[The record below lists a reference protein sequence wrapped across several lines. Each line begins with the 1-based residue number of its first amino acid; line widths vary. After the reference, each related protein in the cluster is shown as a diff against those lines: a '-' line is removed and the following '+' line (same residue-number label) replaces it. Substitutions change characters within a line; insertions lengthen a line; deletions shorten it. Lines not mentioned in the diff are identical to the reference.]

1 MQNTKLQ
8 ELTEKLYQEGLAKGQ
23 KEGEDRLATAKKEA
37 QRILEEANTEAQKII
52 DKAKKEAQET
62 RTNAEAEIKMAFRQS
77 FLTVRQQ
84 VEQMIVTRAVSEPIR
99 NAVNDELFMQE
110 IIRKIVS
117 GFNPDADGS
126 VEVSLLLPAA
136 MQEKLEKQSAGAVQ
150 SALGAGVEVK
160 FDKQVKA
167 GFKIGPKD
175 QGYFISFTDKDFENL
190 IREYLRP
197 HLAALLFGGN

>member
-23 KEGEDRLATAKKEA
+23 KEGDERLAAAKKEA
-37 QRILEEANTEAQKII
+37 QRILEEANTEAQKIVE
-52 DKAKKEAQET
+52 KAEKAAVEA
-62 RTNAEAEIKMAFRQS
+62 RKNAEAEIKMAFRQS

-84 VEQMIVTRAVSEPIR
+84 VEQMIVSKALSEPVK
-99 NAVNDELFMQE
+99 NAVADETFIQE
-110 IIRKIVS
+110 IIRTIVS
-117 GFNPDADGS
+117 GFNLGAEESLS
-126 VEVSLLLPAA
+126 VSVVLPES
-136 MQEKLEKQSAGAVQ
+136 MKDKLTKQSERAVL
-150 SALGAGVEVK
+150 SALGEGVEVK
-160 FDKQVKA
+160 FDKQIKA

-175 QGYFISFTDKDFENL
+175 QGYFISFTDRDFEHL

>member
-8 ELTEKLYQEGLAKGQ
+8 ELTEKLYQEGLAKGK
-23 KEGEDRLATAKKEA
+23 KEGDEKLVAAKKEA
-37 QRILEEANTEAQKII
+37 QRILDEAKAEAQNIV
-52 DKAKKEAQET
+52 DKAKKDAQEAGK
-62 RTNAEAEIKMAFRQS
+62 NAEAEIRMAFRQS

-84 VEQMIVTRAVSEPIR
+84 IEQMIVTKAISEPVR
-99 NAVNDELFMQE
+99 NTVNDELFIQE
-110 IIRKIVS
+110 VIRKVVS
-117 GFNPDADGS
+117 GFNPKADGS
-126 VEVSLLLPAA
+126 VALSVLLPAA
-136 MQEKLEKQSAGAVQ
+136 MQEKMEKQSSAAVQ
-150 SALGAGVEVK
+150 TALGAGVEVK